1 MKKLMLCLL
10 GILLLGCSTRLGDF
24 TVLSTRNVEI
34 GGDYIL
40 VERNVEGEDVVPIII
55 FFPLG
60 IPNLENAIDDAL
72 KSVGGDL
79 ITDAVLKYNYWY
91 IPYIGGIQRY
101 SVEGDVWVK
110 LSDKASLKLEE
121 FSKNPDTMFIT
132 AIEDDG
138 KLKFIEKNN

>member
-55 FFPLG
+55 FFPLC

-91 IPYIGGIQRY
+91 I
-101 SVEGDVWVK
+101 SW
-110 LSDKASLKLEE
+110 S
-121 FSKNPDTMFIT
+121 
-132 AIEDDG
+132 
-138 KLKFIEKNN
+138 

>member
-55 FFPLG
+55 FFPFILTYFIGPLG
-60 IPNLENAIDDAL
+60 VCI
-72 KSVGGDL
+72 
-79 ITDAVLKYNYWY
+79 YWIIRLFY
-91 IPYIGGIQRY
+91 AKKIRLY
-101 SVEGDVWVK
+101 D
-110 LSDKASLKLEE
+110 
-121 FSKNPDTMFIT
+121 
-132 AIEDDG
+132 
-138 KLKFIEKNN
+138 